1 MTINNNTRLDDA
13 YIALVKDSRTYD
25 VESLPESTS
34 FITRRCAEALSV
46 NRASVWLISTDQS
59 RLDCL
64 TLHCS
69 PTANNNGDFAAI
81 DVNTFPVYFKA
92 LIEQRVID
100 AHDAQS
106 DPRTRELTNSY
117 LEPLDVRSMLDVALR
132 HHGYLQGVLSIEM
145 VGEQRTWTRDEQ
157 SFVAS
162 ISDLISQRLIVAEL
176 AKSEACYKS
185 LYDYT
190 SDGIAIFGE
199 GVHIDVNPALCHMF
213 RATPDQI
220 IGKRPGVFSPEFQ
233 SDGQPSAK
241 KASEYIQACMAGRT
255 QNFEWIHRRLDGSEF
270 YADITLNST
279 QHGGQ
284 NNFFALV
291 RDITVKKQA
300 ELNAQTA
307 QAEIEYHAS
316 HDSLTNLLNR
326 NQLHKYINNLI
337 GKPSEQDPSLEVA
350 LMLFDLNRFKE
361 VNDTLGHATGD
372 QVLVSIATNLLPKI
386 TKHNGRLFRLG
397 GDEFVAVFDNQSC
410 NESFENIEQILNK
423 NLKTTLELDDIKVEM
438 SASIGIAVFPK
449 NGTDSDE
456 LLRCADVAMYH
467 AKSLDGTSSWYDTN
481 NDRNNKRKLAMMVE
495 LRTAIRDSQL
505 ELHYQPRIEIST
517 GKVTGCEAL
526 ARWYHHT
533 LGMIPPVDFLP
544 LAEMSELIHPL
555 SAWVVKESVKQI
567 LSMQSKGYYLPI
579 AINVSARNLTDSQL
593 VDTIEQAL
601 KAKNLNPH
609 YLEIEITESALI
621 NNPVRAARN
630 LERLSKLGI
639 SIAVD
644 DFGTGYSSLSHFKNL
659 PLDTLKI
666 DRSFVS
672 EMLTNE
678 SDSVI
683 VDSTIDL
690 AHNFSFTVIAEGV
703 EDQDTLNAL
712 AEKNCDQAQG
722 FFIAKP
728 MSADELEKWL
738 EGYDNHQLN
747 FAIAS

>member
-1 MTINNNTRLDDA
+1 
-13 YIALVKDSRTYD
+13 
-25 VESLPESTS
+25 
-34 FITRRCAEALSV
+34 
-46 NRASVWLISTDQS
+46 
-59 RLDCL
+59 
-64 TLHCS
+64 
-69 PTANNNGDFAAI
+69 
-81 DVNTFPVYFKA
+81 
-92 LIEQRVID
+92 
-100 AHDAQS
+100 
-106 DPRTRELTNSY
+106 
-117 LEPLDVRSMLDVALR
+117 
-132 HHGYLQGVLSIEM
+132 
-145 VGEQRTWTRDEQ
+145 
-157 SFVAS
+157 
-162 ISDLISQRLIVAEL
+162 
-176 AKSEACYKS
+176 
-185 LYDYT
+185 
-190 SDGIAIFGE
+190 
-199 GVHIDVNPALCHMF
+199 
-213 RATPDQI
+213 
-220 IGKRPGVFSPEFQ
+220 
-233 SDGQPSAK
+233 
-241 KASEYIQACMAGRT
+241 
-255 QNFEWIHRRLDGSEF
+255 
-270 YADITLNST
+270 
-279 QHGGQ
+279 
-284 NNFFALV
+284 
-291 RDITVKKQA
+291 
-300 ELNAQTA
+300 
-307 QAEIEYHAS
+307 
-316 HDSLTNLLNR
+316 
-326 NQLHKYINNLI
+326 
-337 GKPSEQDPSLEVA
+337 
-350 LMLFDLNRFKE
+350 
-361 VNDTLGHATGD
+361 
-372 QVLVSIATNLLPKI
+372 
-386 TKHNGRLFRLG
+386 
-397 GDEFVAVFDNQSC
+397 
-410 NESFENIEQILNK
+410 
-423 NLKTTLELDDIKVEM
+423 
-438 SASIGIAVFPK
+438 
-449 NGTDSDE
+449 
-456 LLRCADVAMYH
+456 
-467 AKSLDGTSSWYDTN
+467 
-481 NDRNNKRKLAMMVE
+481 
-495 LRTAIRDSQL
+495 
-505 ELHYQPRIEIST
+505 
-517 GKVTGCEAL
+517 
-526 ARWYHHT
+526 
-533 LGMIPPVDFLP
+533 MIPPVDFLP